1 MSEIIQESKSMAE
14 FKAGVDELLAKRSY
28 FISQVLPKLAEGQ
41 DFFIIKGHKS
51 LAKGGAEKIAS
62 IYGLTAQFERDDEA
76 MSAFS
81 IKGLIAFVCD
91 LYKGEAHVGQG
102 RGASTLEKND
112 NDVNKTLKMAQKSSF
127 IDAVIRTSGLSDIF
141 TQDLESLAPQ
151 RVSET
156 EINPTGEKDLEGR
169 DRQVSYEDYGLPKFA
184 TEKQRNLLR
193 VLIADKC
200 TGSESK
206 QEYTEKL
213 SSPYLTRFDASE
225 LISSL
230 LPMR

>member
-1 MSEIIQESKSMAE
+1 MSEIIQESKSMLE
-14 FKAGVDELLAKRSY
+14 FKNGVDELLAKRSY
-28 FISQVLPKLAEGQ
+28 FISQVLPKLVEGQ
-41 DFFIIKGHKS
+41 DFFTIKGRKS

-62 IYGLTAQFERDDEA
+62 IYGLTAQFERDDES

-112 NDVNKTLKMAQKSSF
+112 NDGNKTIKMAQKSSF
-127 IDAVIRTSGLSDIF
+127 IDSVIRTSGLSDIF

-151 RVSET
+151 RVSEV
-156 EINPTGEKDLEGR
+156 EINPSGEIDMEQR
-169 DRQVSYEDYGLPKFA
+169 DKQVSYEDYGLPKFA
-184 TEKQRNLLR
+184 TDKQKTFLKT
-193 VLIADKC
+193 LIEDKC
-200 TGSESK
+200 TQSAKE
-206 QEYTEKL
+206 EYREKL
-213 SSPYLTRFDASE
+213 NSPYLTRFDASE
-225 LISSL
+225 MISSL

>member
-1 MSEIIQESKSMAE
+1 MSEIIQESKSMIE
-14 FKAGVDELLAKRSY
+14 FKNGVDELLEKRSY
-28 FISQVLPKLAEGQ
+28 FISQFLPKLVEGQ
-41 DFFIIKGHKS
+41 DYYTIKGRKS
-51 LAKGGAEKIAS
+51 LAKGGSEKIAS
-62 IYGLTAQFERDDEA
+62 IYGYTAQFERDDEA

-91 LYKGEAHVGQG
+91 LYKGEVHVGQG

-112 NDVNKTLKMAQKSSF
+112 MDPNKTLKMSQKSSF

-151 RVSET
+151 RVSEV
-156 EINPTGEKDLEGR
+156 EINPGAEKDIEGR
-169 DRQVSYEDYGLPKFA
+169 DKQVSYEDYGLPKFA
-184 TEKQRNLLR
+184 TEKQKVFLKT
-193 VLIADKC
+193 LIEDKC
-200 TGSESK
+200 TQSAK
-206 QEYTEKL
+206 QEYMEKL
-213 SSPYLTRFDASE
+213 NQEYLTRFDCSE